1 MPILIQGY
9 LDFQILNIDSK
20 LNDNKEKISI
30 DINISEGIQYQLG
43 KITFEGETEVIG
55 IEVLENAISMNEGD
69 VFNRNLVIKDIQILT
84 DMFADKG
91 YAFVNIN
98 PITSEFLNSVNIN
111 FDISLNKKVYINRI
125 SISGNTRTQD
135 EVVRREIGISEGGL
149 YSRSILRNSLNKLRR
164 LGYFSDVQIATSE
177 VKGMPDKIDIS
188 FEVEETQTG
197 SVSFSVSHSNNYG
210 ISFGAGIEEKNIFG
224 SGNTLNANLNV
235 SESLQQG

>member
-1 MPILIQGY
+1 MFIMNYFTNKDLFTEAEFKQGIDLMTNAYFDSGY

-164 LGYFSDVQIATSE
+164 LGYFSDVQIATS
-177 VKGMPDKIDIS
+177 VK
-188 FEVEETQTG
+188 
-197 SVSFSVSHSNNYG
+197 
-210 ISFGAGIEEKNIFG
+210 
-224 SGNTLNANLNV
+224 
-235 SESLQQG
+235 